1 MTPFL
6 PFVVGLF
13 AGAAAVS
20 AARSERARAVFNDS
34 GTRLRQGLEQA
45 DAAVRAAASSSWER
59 LCPAPCTD
67 AAAQT
72 APSPDA
78 ATAAPQPEAQPAT
91 PEPAAPSPAKPRR
104 RRTPAAAAPE
114 PAAPARRRRAAAAA
128 ATPTKASAA
137 HTED

>member
-59 LCPAPCTD
+59 LRPAPCTD
-67 AAAQT
+67 AAAQA

-78 ATAAPQPEAQPAT
+78 APAAPLPEAQAAT
-91 PEPAAPSPAKPRR
+91 PGPAASSPPAKPRR

-114 PAAPARRRRAAAAA
+114 PAAPARRRRRAAAAV
-128 ATPTKASAA
+128 ATPT
-137 HTED
+137 ED

>member
-6 PFVVGLF
+6 PFIVGLF

-45 DAAVRAAASSSWER
+45 DAAVRAAASSWER
-59 LCPAPCTD
+59 PCPASCTD
-67 AAAQT
+67 ATVQA
-72 APSPDA
+72 APSPDSA
-78 ATAAPQPEAQPAT
+78 PTAPNPEVQPTT

-104 RRTPAAAAPE
+104 RRAPAAA
-114 PAAPARRRRAAAAA
+114 
-128 ATPTKASAA
+128 KASAA
-137 HTED
+137 PTED